1 MKQFIARITLA
12 ALLMMVAITSVW
24 ANSAAETLVKDTTT
38 KVLQA
43 LKTDS
48 SQVEMLV
55 EKIVLPHFDFHRMSK
70 LVLGKNWKST
80 TTDQQDR
87 FANEFK
93 GLLVRTYAAALV
105 ETAKQVAKIDYT
117 SISQDAK
124 KATVEAKV
132 YQIGKATPLEVEYA
146 MYYYRGKWQVYNV
159 NVGGVSLVTNYR
171 TEFTNDIRTMG
182 IEGLINKIKTQNRNK
197 S

>member
-1 MKQFIARITLA
+1 MKRFVVSMTLTT
-12 ALLMMVAITSVW
+12 LLIVAVTQVW
-24 ANSAAETLVKDTTT
+24 ASSAAETLVKETTD

-48 SQVEMLV
+48 SQVNTLV

-70 LVLGKNWKST
+70 LVLGKNWKQT
-80 TTDQQDR
+80 TVDQQNR

-105 ETAKQVAKIDYT
+105 ETAKQVGKIVYA

-124 KATVEAKV
+124 KATVSAKI

-146 MYYYRGKWQVYNV
+146 MYYYQGQWQVYNV

-182 IEGLINKIKTQNRNK
+182 IDSLINKIKTQNRDK

>member
-1 MKQFIARITLA
+1 MKRFVTSMTLTT
-12 ALLMMVAITSVW
+12 LLMVAVTQVW
-24 ANSAAETLVKDTTT
+24 ANSAAETLVKDTTD

-48 SQVEMLV
+48 SQVDVLV

-80 TTDQQDR
+80 TSDQQDR

-93 GLLVRTYAAALV
+93 GLLIRTYAAALV
-105 ETAKQVAKIDYT
+105 ETSKHVNKIDYA
-117 SISQDAK
+117 SINQDAK

-132 YQIGKATPLEVEYA
+132 YQVGKATPLEVEYA
-146 MYYYRGKWQVYNV
+146 MYFYQGKWQVYNV

-171 TEFTNDIRTMG
+171 TEFANDIRTIG
-182 IEGLINKIKTQNRNK
+182 IEGLITKIKNQNRNR

>member
-1 MKQFIARITLA
+1 MKRFVTSMTLTT
-12 ALLMMVAITSVW
+12 LLMVAVTQVW
-24 ANSAAETLVKDTTT
+24 ANSAAETLVKDTTD

-48 SQVEMLV
+48 SQVDVLV

-70 LVLGKNWKST
+70 LVLGKNWKT
-80 TTDQQDR
+80 TTPDQQDR

-93 GLLVRTYAAALV
+93 GLLIRTYAAALV
-105 ETAKQVAKIDYT
+105 ETAKHVNKIDYA
-117 SISQDAK
+117 SINQDAK
-124 KATVEAKV
+124 KATVKAKV
-132 YQIGKATPLEVEYA
+132 YQVGKATPLEVEYA
-146 MYYYRGKWQVYNV
+146 MYFYQGKWQVYNV

-171 TEFTNDIRTMG
+171 TEFANDIRTIG
-182 IEGLINKIKTQNRNK
+182 IEGLITKIKNQNRNR

>member
-1 MKQFIARITLA
+1 MKRFVTSMTLTT
-12 ALLMMVAITSVW
+12 LLMVAVTQVW
-24 ANSAAETLVKDTTT
+24 ANSAAETLVKNTTD

-48 SQVEMLV
+48 SQVDVLV

-80 TTDQQDR
+80 TSDQQDR

-93 GLLVRTYAAALV
+93 GLLIRTYAAALV
-105 ETAKQVAKIDYT
+105 ETAKHVNKIDYN
-117 SISQDAK
+117 SINQDAK

-132 YQIGKATPLEVEYA
+132 YQVGKATPLEVEYA
-146 MYYYRGKWQVYNV
+146 MYFYQGKWQVYNV

-171 TEFTNDIRTMG
+171 TEFANDIRTIG
-182 IEGLINKIKTQNRNK
+182 IEGLITKIKNQNRKK